1 MPGIFTIMDIAR
13 WSLQASINNL
23 DTISHN
29 VANVNTEGYSR
40 QVVVQATRN
49 PEETPNGW
57 YGRGVTTVNVIQHV
71 DALVLKSLTDK
82 NSALTYND
90 NRLSQL
96 KRLESMANEA
106 GDTGLGKEITAFF
119 NAWQDVSNNPESSA
133 VRQVLR
139 ENANNLANRLQ
150 GLMSDLSLVKKDLG
164 QYLSDSVSEANAI
177 CRRIADLNEE
187 IVRGEA
193 TGTPANDFRDE
204 RQRLLNDLS
213 GLLDIQWFETGSGSV
228 TVMTGVGKTLVQAS
242 YPGKLD
248 DDPLSFESVSGYT
261 DNQLVWRD
269 LDLVLDS
276 DEITGGRIGASL
288 KVREVDVP
296 AMEDFL
302 NDLAGSLIFEVNKLH
317 SQGAGLGKFTDV
329 TGTYESSNATVD
341 LNDSSNTLPYKDLI
355 QTGSFTV
362 WVYEAGTRRDYTVNV
377 SPTDSLTDIMDNI
390 NAAMNP
396 TVNPS
401 LNPVAS
407 ITADNRLR
415 LMAEGGIEFAFGG
428 DDSNILAALG
438 INTFFDGS
446 TATSICVNQTITD
459 SVRFIAA
466 GRLLADGEHAL
477 GDNTNA
483 LAIADLK
490 DTETMGGGN
499 ETFNEAVT
507 YWASDLGTLISST
520 ENNLNFYETA
530 TAQLKDMRDNVS
542 AVNLDEEMIK
552 MIQFQ
557 RSYQMAARLISVAD
571 TLLTTLLETKR

>member
-428 DDSNILAALG
+428 G
-438 INTFFDGS
+438 
-446 TATSICVNQTITD
+446 
-459 SVRFIAA
+459 
-466 GRLLADGEHAL
+466 
-477 GDNTNA
+477 
-483 LAIADLK
+483 
-490 DTETMGGGN
+490 
-499 ETFNEAVT
+499 
-507 YWASDLGTLISST
+507 
-520 ENNLNFYETA
+520 
-530 TAQLKDMRDNVS
+530 
-542 AVNLDEEMIK
+542 
-552 MIQFQ
+552 
-557 RSYQMAARLISVAD
+557 
-571 TLLTTLLETKR
+571 

>member
-1 MPGIFTIMDIAR
+1 MPGIFSVMDIAR
-13 WSLQASINNL
+13 WSLQASTNSL

-29 VANVNTEGYSR
+29 VANVNTDGYSR
-40 QVVVQATRN
+40 QEVVLATRN
-49 PEETPNGW
+49 PEETPQGW

-71 DALVLKSLTDK
+71 DELVLKSLTNK
-82 NSALTYND
+82 NSDLAYSDT
-90 NRLSQL
+90 RLSQL

-106 GDTGLGKEITAFF
+106 GDTGLGQEITAFF

-139 ENANNLANRLQ
+139 ESANNLVNRFQ
-150 GLMSDLSLVKKDLG
+150 DLMSDLTQVGKDLS
-164 QYLSDSVSEANAI
+164 QYLSDSVSEVNAI
-177 CRRIADLNEE
+177 CRRIADLNDE
-187 IVRGEA
+187 IVHGEA

-213 GLLDIQWFETGSGSV
+213 ELLDIQWFETGDGSV
-228 TVMTGVGKTLVQAS
+228 TIMTGVGKTLVQAG
-242 YPGKLD
+242 YPSD
-248 DDPLSFESVSGYT
+248 TDEDPLSFTQVSGYS

-276 DEITGGRIGASL
+276 DEITGGRIGACL
-288 KVREVDVP
+288 KVREVDIP

-302 NDLAGSLIFEVNKLH
+302 NDLAEGLISEVNKLH
-317 SQGAGLGKFTDV
+317 SQGVGLEKFTDV
-329 TGTYESSNATVD
+329 TGTYECLNSTVAMNSST
-341 LNDSSNTLPYKDLI
+341 NTLPFKDLI

-362 WVYEAGTRRDYTVNV
+362 WVYEAGTRRDYTINV
-377 SPTDSLTDIMDNI
+377 SPTESLTDLMDNI

-407 ITADNRLR
+407 ITADNRLT
-415 LMAEGGIEFAFGG
+415 LTAEGGIEFAFGG

-446 TATSICVNQTITD
+446 SATSISVNQTITN
-459 SVRFIAA
+459 SVQFMAA

-483 LAIADLK
+483 LEIADLK
-490 DTETMGGGN
+490 DTETMGGGT
-499 ETFNEAVT
+499 ETFNESVT

-520 ENNLNFYETA
+520 EDNVSFYETA

-552 MIQFQ
+552 MIQYQ

-571 TLLTTLLETKR
+571 SLLTTLLETKR